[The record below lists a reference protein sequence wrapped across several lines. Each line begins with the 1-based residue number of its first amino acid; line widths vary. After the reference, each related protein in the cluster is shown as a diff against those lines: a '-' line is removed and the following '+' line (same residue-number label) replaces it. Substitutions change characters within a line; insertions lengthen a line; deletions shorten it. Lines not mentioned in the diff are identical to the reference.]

1 MAHVTETEEITI
13 PVAAGMLCG
22 SLAIPP
28 GAVGLVL
35 FAHGSGSSRRSPRNW
50 RVAEALQALGL
61 ATLLF
66 DLLTETEGELDELT
80 AQLRFD
86 IPLLADRL
94 VAATDWALEHRTT
107 RGPPIGYF
115 GASTGAAAA
124 LIAAT
129 LRPRPVRAIVSRG
142 GRPDL
147 AGDALPEVVAPTLL
161 IVGGADP
168 AVIELNR
175 EAMARMTAPVELEI
189 VPGATHLFEEP
200 GTLQRV
206 AELAALWLR
215 THLEAKPR
223 PAPSEP
229 EPATSRR

>member
-13 PVAAGMLCG
+13 PVAAGRLCG
-22 SLAIPP
+22 SLAVPP

-35 FAHGSGSSRRSPRNW
+35 FAHGSGSGRRSPRNW

-61 ATLLF
+61 GTLLF
-66 DLLTETEGELDELT
+66 DLLTEREGKVDELT
-80 AQLRFD
+80 LHLRFD
-86 IPLLADRL
+86 IGLLAERL
-94 VAATDWALEHRTT
+94 VAATDWALENRVT
-107 RGPPIGYF
+107 RGLPIGYF

-124 LIAAT
+124 LVAAT
-129 LRPRPVRAIVSRG
+129 LRPRAVRAVVSRG

-147 AGDALPEVVAPTLL
+147 AGDALGAVEAPTLL

-168 AVIELNR
+168 QVLELNR
-175 EAMARMTAPVELEI
+175 AAMTRMRSPVELEI

-200 GTLQRV
+200 GTLARV

-223 PAPSEP
+223 PVEFA
-229 EPATSRR
+229 ATTR